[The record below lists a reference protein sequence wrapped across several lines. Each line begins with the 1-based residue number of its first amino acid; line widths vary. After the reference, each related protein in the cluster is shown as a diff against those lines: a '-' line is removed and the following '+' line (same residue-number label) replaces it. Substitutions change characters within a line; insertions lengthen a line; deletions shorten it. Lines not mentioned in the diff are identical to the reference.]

1 MKKESIIEVASEL
14 FSKSGYRSVSMSS
27 IAKKLKI
34 TKPALYY
41 HFKNKEELYMKAI
54 NNAFEKT
61 MKEMQRSLKNS
72 ESSLT
77 SLSMAY
83 LRAGQKRGSFSK
95 IASYNRDTS
104 INSDYLKDLK
114 EKILAIFEKNI
125 IDSQE
130 RKLKKKRSFKNEAV
144 LLVGLIDGL
153 MMNVKLKNSKIKE
166 QIKRVIPIVTK
177 VEG

>member
-1 MKKESIIEVASEL
+1 
-14 FSKSGYRSVSMSS
+14 
-27 IAKKLKI
+27 
-34 TKPALYY
+34 
-41 HFKNKEELYMKAI
+41 MKAI

-166 QIKRVIPIVTK
+166 QIKRVIPMVTK